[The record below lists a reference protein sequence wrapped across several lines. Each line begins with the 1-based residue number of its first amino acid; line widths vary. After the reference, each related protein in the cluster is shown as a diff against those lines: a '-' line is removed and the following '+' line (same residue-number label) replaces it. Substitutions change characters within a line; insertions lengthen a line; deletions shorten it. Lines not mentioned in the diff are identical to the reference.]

1 MATNTNIAER
11 VRKLLDK
18 AEDAAVTPEEAQTF
32 AAKAA
37 ELIGKY
43 NLDAP
48 CVACH
53 RVGIEGQC
61 PGVKAHAYA
70 QQVRLSIKIRLRPLE
85 VALFTLPPGMAPEQC
100 SGEIFAQI
108 QNWRR

>member
-1 MATNTNIAER
+1 MTSQIIHIGR
-11 VRKLLDK
+11 RLPRQVW
-18 AEDAAVTPEEAQTF
+18 AVFHLPSQSEQPPSV
-32 AAKAA
+32 
-37 ELIGKY
+37 LWY
-43 NLDAP
+43 MPVPVNLDTP

-53 RVGIEGQC
+53 RVGIEGPC
-61 PGVKAHAYA
+61 PGVRAHAYA
-70 QQVRLSIKIRLRPLE
+70 QQVRLSVKIRLQPLE